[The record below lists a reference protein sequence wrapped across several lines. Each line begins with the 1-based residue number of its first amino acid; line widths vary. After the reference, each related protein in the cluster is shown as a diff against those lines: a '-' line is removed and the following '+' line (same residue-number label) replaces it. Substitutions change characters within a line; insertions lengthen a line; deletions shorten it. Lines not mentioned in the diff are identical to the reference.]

1 MKVAIREAVPADAEQ
16 IIALV
21 QKISAEPDVD
31 IALSPGEFDHTN
43 EAEQTILAEFAAS
56 ENSIYLVAEAGDRI
70 IGFLNCK
77 GGNRKATRHVALLSI
92 SVDAAWRNQG
102 VGSQLMA
109 RAVRWAQDTGIITR
123 IELLVF
129 ARNAMA
135 IHLYQKFGF
144 VVEGR
149 QKRAIFRN
157 GEYLDDLM
165 MALLLLQG

>member
-1 MKVAIREAVPADAEQ
+1 MKVAIRQAVPADAGQ

-31 IALSPGEFDHTN
+31 IALEPGEIYHTI
-43 EAEQTILAEFAAS
+43 EAEGAILAEFAAS
-56 ENSIYLVAEAGDRI
+56 ENSIYLVAEAGDCI

-92 SVDAAWRNQG
+92 SLDEAWRNQG
-102 VGSQLMA
+102 VGSRLMA
-109 RAVRWAQDTGIITR
+109 YAVEWARNTNIIHR
-123 IELLVF
+123 IELQVF
-129 ARNAMA
+129 ARNKMA

-149 QKRAIFRN
+149 QQRAIFRN
-157 GEYLDDLM
+157 GVYLDDLM
-165 MALLLLQG
+165 MALLI

>member
-1 MKVAIREAVPADAEQ
+1 MEVAIRQAEPADAEQ

-31 IALSPGEFDHTN
+31 IALSPGEFN
-43 EAEQTILAEFAAS
+43 LAIEAEQAILVEFAAS
-56 ENSIYLVAEAGDRI
+56 ENSIYLVAEVSDRI
-70 IGFLNCK
+70 VGLLNCK

-92 SVDAAWRNQG
+92 LMDEAWRNQG
-102 VGSQLMA
+102 VGSRLIA
-109 RAVRWAQDTGIITR
+109 RAIQWAQKTGIVSR

-129 ARNAMA
+129 ARNDMA

-149 QKRAIFRN
+149 QRRAIFRS

-165 MALLLLQG
+165 MALLL

>member
-1 MKVAIREAVPADAEQ
+1 MDVRIRSAEPADAEQ

-21 QKISAEPDVD
+21 QRISAEPDVD
-31 IALSPGEFDHTN
+31 IALSPGESYHTV
-43 EAEQTILAEFAAS
+43 EVEQAILTEFTNS

-70 IGFLNCK
+70 IGLLNCK
-77 GGNRKATRHVALLSI
+77 GGHRMANRHVTLLSI
-92 SVDAAWRNQG
+92 SVDEGWRNQG
-102 VGSQLMA
+102 LGSQLVM
-109 RAVRWAQDTGIITR
+109 RAVEWARGTGLVAR

-144 VVEGR
+144 VIEGR
-149 QKRAIFRN
+149 RRRVIFRN

-165 MALLLLQG
+165 MALLL

>member
-1 MKVAIREAVPADAEQ
+1 MEVAIRAAVPADAEQ

-21 QKISAEPDVD
+21 QKMSAEPDVV
-31 IALSPGEFDHTN
+31 IALAPDEPYHTI
-43 EAEQTILAEFAAS
+43 EAEQAILAEFAAT
-56 ENSIYLVAEAGDRI
+56 ENSLYLVAEVGDRI

-77 GGNRKATRHVALLSI
+77 GGKRKATRHVTLLSI
-92 SVDAAWRNQG
+92 SLDEAWRNQG
-102 VGSQLMA
+102 VGSRLMA
-109 RAVRWAQDTGIITR
+109 HAMEWARNTGIIHR

-129 ARNAMA
+129 ARNEMA

-149 QKRAIFRN
+149 RRRAIFSN

-165 MALLLLQG
+165 MALLL

>member
-1 MKVAIREAVPADAEQ
+1 MEVTIRDAAPADAEQ
-16 IIALV
+16 IIALI

-31 IALSPGEFDHTN
+31 IALSPGEPYHTIQ
-43 EAEQTILAEFAAS
+43 AEKAILAEFAAS
-56 ENSIYLVAEAGDRI
+56 DNSIYLVAEAGDRI

-92 SVDAAWRNQG
+92 SIDEAWRDQG
-102 VGSQLMA
+102 VGSRLMA
-109 RAVRWAQDTGIITR
+109 HAIEWARATEIVNR

-129 ARNAMA
+129 ARNEMA

-149 QKRAIFRN
+149 RRRVIFSN
-157 GEYLDDLM
+157 GKYLDDLM
-165 MALLLLQG
+165 MALLL

>member
-1 MKVAIREAVPADAEQ
+1 MEVAIREAVPADAKQ

-21 QKISAEPDVD
+21 QKMSAEPDID
-31 IALSPGEFDHTN
+31 FALAPDEPYHTI
-43 EAEQTILAEFAAS
+43 EAEQKILSEFAVS

-77 GGNRKATRHVALLSI
+77 GGKRKATRHVTLLSI
-92 SVDAAWRNQG
+92 SLDEAWRNQG
-102 VGSQLMA
+102 VGSRLMA
-109 RAVRWAQDTGIITR
+109 HAMEWARNTGLIHR

-129 ARNAMA
+129 ARNEMA

-144 VVEGR
+144 VMECR
-149 QKRAIFRN
+149 HARAIFRK

-165 MALLLLQG
+165 MALLM